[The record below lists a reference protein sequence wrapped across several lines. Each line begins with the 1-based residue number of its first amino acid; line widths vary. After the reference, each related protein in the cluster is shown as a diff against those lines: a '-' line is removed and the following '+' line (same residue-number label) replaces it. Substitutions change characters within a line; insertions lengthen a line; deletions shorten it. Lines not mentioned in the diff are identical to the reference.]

1 MDSELTFWEEST
13 SASEWGEIASLNGF
27 TKTLQFNAQKCKF
40 MLLDLI
46 YRHSNQFSNPAT
58 LFEMYISLVCPNLE
72 YASQVW
78 KPYKVG

>member
-13 SASEWGEIASLNGF
+13 SASEWGEIASLNGL

-46 YRHSNQFSNPAT
+46 YRHSNQFSNPVT
-58 LFEMYISLVCPNLE
+58 PFEMYISLVCPNLE